1 MLKYWLLV
9 LALCPAFADHGG
21 LLTVHFVDVGQGD
34 AIWIQGPPGQCSDT
48 GLNIIIDGG
57 PDKGDGNRLIPY
69 LETYKLAKDSVIDY
83 AIVTHPHDDHYPGML
98 DVLKN
103 YQVRTIIDSGYPKE
117 GPKFDGFRK
126 AAREEKV
133 KGAAAKTPTPYN
145 ISQRPGIRS
154 K

>member
-57 PDKGDGNRLIPY
+57 PDKGEGNRLIPSVVEFWQGRPSR
-69 LETYKLAKDSVIDY
+69 LHDRIRFRLA
-83 AIVTHPHDDHYPGML
+83 
-98 DVLKN
+98 
-103 YQVRTIIDSGYPKE
+103 
-117 GPKFDGFRK
+117 DGAWKRDRL
-126 AAREEKV
+126 A
-133 KGAAAKTPTPYN
+133 P
-145 ISQRPGIRS
+145 
-154 K
+154 